1 MMRMGEYLSPN
12 SFILYVITMLAT
24 DNAILKRFE
33 KWFEKNRPEG
43 EDILPILEWRLDA
56 YYFDEE
62 FQ

>member
-1 MMRMGEYLSPN
+1 MRMSEYLSPN

-33 KWFEKNRPEG
+33 KWLEKNRPERF
-43 EDILPILEWRLDA
+43 DILPILEWRFDA
-56 YYFDEE
+56 YHSDEE